1 MAHWSESV
9 CHKNRLSGV
18 IVSEQMKPRVLLVD
32 DVQSFRETLSLEF
45 EERGY
50 RVFQAA
56 TAAEGLTLVE
66 ANELMFIVLD
76 LRLLGEDGHELI
88 PQFKALRPDVRI
100 VILTGYGSVAS
111 AVHAIRLGAS
121 NYLTKPVRM
130 ERLER
135 ALWSDDLDPEDVAAP
150 EGRESIARH
159 EREYLEYVLRQCDGN
174 ITRAADWLGIH
185 RQSLQRKL
193 RKFPPSE

>member
-1 MAHWSESV
+1 M
-9 CHKNRLSGV
+9 
-18 IVSEQMKPRVLLVD
+18 VSEQMKPSVLLVD

-56 TAAEGLTLVE
+56 TAAEALTIVGTDD
-66 ANELMFIVLD
+66 LMFIVLD

-88 PQFKALRPDVRI
+88 PQFLALRPNVRI

-111 AVHAIRLGAS
+111 AVHAIRLGAA

-174 ITRAADWLGIH
+174 ITRAAEWLGIH